1 MFLDRLSSVIENK
14 KFKTKLF
21 DKRDPYPFSMGCMPH
36 LDSNILSNF
45 YYASLASQIL
55 RFDRNTSG
63 SNTFITLVNQLLKI
77 IQIQDNKQRFM
88 ITMLKCNHEEN
99 H

>member
-1 MFLDRLSSVIENK
+1 
-14 KFKTKLF
+14 
-21 DKRDPYPFSMGCMPH
+21 MPH
-36 LDSNILSNF
+36 LDSNILSNI

-55 RFDRNTSG
+55 RFHRNTSG
-63 SNTFITLVNQLLKI
+63 SNTFITLVNQLIKR
-77 IQIQDNKQRFM
+77 IQMQDNKQRFM

>member
-1 MFLDRLSSVIENK
+1 
-14 KFKTKLF
+14 
-21 DKRDPYPFSMGCMPH
+21 MPH
-36 LDSNILSNF
+36 LDSNILSNI